1 MARLSD
7 EVIDRIK
14 NEIDLLALVA
24 SQGFKPKSHGK
35 DKVIPCPFHQ
45 DETAS
50 CVITPSK
57 NLFNCFGCGAAG
69 TVIDWTMRTQGVSF
83 RHACEL
89 LQNDLGIISEVK
101 SVKNSSTKKIPSS
114 LAANSDNQTALDQ
127 VITFYEQTLGE
138 SQEAMAYLAQRGLTH
153 PVLIRQFRLGFANRT
168 LAYQLPDKNRQA
180 GAKLRGQLQ
189 EIGILRKTGHEHFN
203 GSLVVPVINSKGQIT
218 EVYGRKIVQNL
229 RKGTAKHLYLPGPHE
244 GIWNETGLAE
254 SDEVIL
260 CEAIIDAMTFWVY
273 GFRNVTASYG
283 TGGFTDYHLAAF
295 KQRGI
300 KRVLIAYDRDEAGN
314 TAAEKLVEPLT
325 EQGMAVYRIEVPKD
339 MDINEY
345 ALSVKTPGKSLGAL
359 IRKASKLGDALPV
372 EVQAVEENQP
382 VEVQGGHIVDTE
394 TGEILDVTSVEN
406 QPAKPAARAEPTPAK
421 PVQVEVPSVEIQP
434 TKPAARVEPAPVKP
448 VQVDVASIEIQPAE
462 PAARAE
468 PAPAI
473 TIDADV
479 NDHEVTIALANR
491 IYRIRGLAKNL
502 SYAQL
507 KINLLVRTT
516 GQTVT
521 AEADQPYHVDTL
533 DLYSNKARYGFIKQA
548 GIELGVAEDVI
559 KHDLGKVLMKLEEL
573 QEKQITDCLEP
584 KEQVVNLTETETA
597 EALEL
602 LKDPTLL
609 SRILADFDACGV
621 IGEETNKLVGYLACV
636 SRKLDRPL
644 AIIIQSSS
652 AAGKSSLM
660 DAILN
665 LIPDEEKIQYSA
677 MTGQSLFYMGETNL
691 KHKVLAI
698 AEEEGANQA
707 SYALKLLQSEGVISI
722 ASTGKDESTGQ
733 MITREYRVEGP
744 VMLFLTTTAI
754 DIDEELMNRCLV
766 LTVNESRE
774 QTQAI
779 HRQQRQRRTLAGLSG
794 KVKKNQLVH
803 LHQNAQRLLKPLA
816 VVNPYAEQLGFLDNQ
831 TRTRRDHE
839 KYLNLIDSIAFLHQ
853 YQRKMKTLSDNGS
866 VVHYIEVTLD
876 DIRHANRLIH
886 EVLGRTLDELPPQ
899 TRKLLDQIRQLVSDA
914 CKAQKMKQA
923 DFRFS
928 RREVR
933 EATQWGNT
941 QLKVHLNRLED
952 MEYLL
957 VHKGGRGS
965 TLVYEL
971 QYQGESAERFMMGLI
986 DVDQFI
992 TKDGYDTKKS
1002 GINNEKSGSSRPQV
1016 GAVSAPSRP
1025 DETSLQP
1032 SKSNGSASSSALVA

>member
-7 EVIDRIK
+7 EIIDRIK

-69 TVIDWTMRTQGVSF
+69 TVIDWTMKTQGVSF
-83 RHACEL
+83 RDACEL
-89 LQNDLGIISEVK
+89 LQNDLGMISEVK
-101 SVKNSSTKKIPSS
+101 PVQQSTTKKIPTS
-114 LAANSDNQTALDQ
+114 LAANGDGQAALDQ
-127 VITFYEQTLGE
+127 VITFYQQTLAQ
-138 SQEAMAYLAQRGLTH
+138 SPEALAYLAQRGLND
-153 PVLIRQFRLGFANRT
+153 PALIEQFRLGFANRT
-168 LAYQLPDKNRQA
+168 LAHQLLNKNRQG
-180 GAKLRGQLQ
+180 GAELRGQLQ
-189 EIGILRKTGHEHFN
+189 AIGILRKTGHEHFN
-203 GSLVVPVINSKGQIT
+203 GSIVVPVINEQGLIT
-218 EVYGRKIVQNL
+218 EVYGRKVVQNL

-244 GIWNETGLAE
+244 GVWNESGLAE

-260 CEAIIDAMTFWVY
+260 CEALIDAMTFWVH
-273 GFRNVTASYG
+273 GFKNVTASYG

-295 KQRGI
+295 KRHGI

-314 TAAEKLVEPLT
+314 TAAEKLVEPLI
-325 EQGMAVYRIEVPKD
+325 EQGISVYRIEVPKD

-345 ALSVKTPGKSLGAL
+345 ALSVKTPDKSLGTL
-359 IRKASKLGDALPV
+359 IRKANKLSDALPV
-372 EVQAVEENQP
+372 EVPTVEESQP
-382 VEVQGGHIVDTE
+382 VTVQAGHVVDTE
-394 TGEILDVTSVEN
+394 TGEIL
-406 QPAKPAARAEPTPAK
+406 
-421 PVQVEVPSVEIQP
+421 EIQP
-434 TKPAARVEPAPVKP
+434 VEPT
-448 VQVDVASIEIQPAE
+448 
-462 PAARAE
+462 ARAE
-468 PAPAI
+468 PAPAK
-473 TIDADV
+473 TIDADI
-479 NDHEVTIALANR
+479 NDHEVTISLANR

-507 KINLLVRTT
+507 KINLLVRTAD
-516 GQTVT
+516 QTT
-521 AEADQPYHVDTL
+521 AAEQDQPYHVDTL

-548 GIELGVAEDVI
+548 GIELGEAEDVI
-559 KHDLGKVLMKLEEL
+559 KHDLGKVLLKLEEL

-584 KEQVVNLTETETA
+584 KEQVISLTETETA
-597 EALEL
+597 EAMEL

-665 LIPDEEKIQYSA
+665 LIPEEEKIQYSA
-677 MTGQSLFYMGETNL
+677 MTGQSLFYMGETSL

-722 ASTGKDESTGQ
+722 ASTGKDEATGQ

-839 KYLNLIDSIAFLHQ
+839 KYLNLIDTIAFLHQ
-853 YQRKMKTLSDNGS
+853 YQRKVKTLSDNGA
-866 VVHYIEVTLD
+866 VIHYIEVTLD

-914 CKAQKMKQA
+914 CKAQKMKQS

-992 TKDGYDTKKS
+992 TKDSYDKKKS
-1002 GINNEKSGSSRPQV
+1002 GVNSEKSGASRPQV
-1016 GAVSAPSRP
+1016 GVVSAPSRP
-1025 DETSLQP
+1025 DEISLQP
-1032 SKSNGSASSSALVA
+1032 SKSNGSASSSALVAQQQLLSEKQTVVVS